1 MGNFHRLSA
10 KKGVLLKNTVMLYIL
25 QFSTYIL
32 SFIVVPYETRVL
44 GPEAYGLLGVA
55 TAFMVYFQLV
65 IDFGFMLSSTE
76 DVSREREDRGKLCRI
91 FTAVTVDKLFL
102 TALSAAALFAL
113 CALVPKWQGHTEL
126 FFLFF
131 IATAVNS
138 MMPDYLYRGLERMS
152 AITIRSVIIKTFF
165 TVMIFVFLRTPE
177 DIIIIPILNII
188 GNATALLF
196 VYLHISKKLGIWFC
210 RFDPCEAVSSLRR
223 SLTFFYSRIASTAYT
238 AMNTLIL
245 DLMTG
250 GGGAV
255 VGFYTS
261 ADKVVTTAKNGMS
274 PISDSLYPYMVKN
287 RDFALVKKVLM
298 LLMPVII
305 IGCVIVF
312 IFARPLCLWFFGAE
326 YGDVAPVL
334 RAMLPVVVVILP
346 SYICGFPML
355 SAMGLSRH
363 ANYSVIFG
371 SCLHIFNL
379 LVLYFSGHL
388 NMVTL
393 GALVSVAETAILVF
407 RLIVIYRYRALLHP
421 ADSEENNAD

>member
-1 MGNFHRLSA
+1 LGIFDRLNT

-76 DVSREREDRGKLCRI
+76 EVSREREDRDRLRAI
-91 FTAVTVDKLFL
+91 FTTVTVDKLML
-102 TALSAAALFAL
+102 TAGSAAALFLL
-113 CALVPKWQGHTEL
+113 CAFIPKWQGHTTL

-152 AITIRSVIIKTFF
+152 AITVRSVIIKTFF

-188 GNATALLF
+188 GNTLALLF
-196 VYLHISKKLGIWFC
+196 VYLHISRKLGIWFC
-210 RFDPCEAVSSLRR
+210 RFKMSEALSSMRH

-245 DLMTG
+245 DLMAG
-250 GGGAV
+250 GGGAA
-255 VGFYTS
+255 VGFYSS
-261 ADKVVTTAKNGMS
+261 ADKIITTAKNGMS

-298 LLMPVII
+298 ILMPVII
-305 IGCVIVF
+305 AGCAVVF
-312 IFARPLCLWFFGAE
+312 VFARPLCLWFFGAQ

-355 SAMGLSRH
+355 SAMGLSRY

-379 LVLYFSGHL
+379 LALYFSGHL

-393 GALVSVAETAILVF
+393 GALVSIAETSILVF
-407 RLIVIYRYRALLHP
+407 RLIVIYRHRALLHP